1 MNIYTRCACVKF
13 DYCLLVRC
21 FSFFL
26 SFVFG
31 AYVLPRWLFA
41 GSLLQMDAYFSSL
54 NCDIESVNSL
64 VAGRQQLSS
73 PRQRLCSLGALLG
86 RSRLNDRCCKLVQ
99 IPSVGGGGGA
109 GIIPQKCFIAEIAKQ
124 GILCHPLS
132 LGKYRPPG
140 HPWILKCSY

>member
-41 GSLLQMDAYFSSL
+41 GSLLQMDAYFSSW

-99 IPSVGGGGGA
+99 IPSVGGHNPPEMLYSGDC
-109 GIIPQKCFIAEIAKQ
+109 KTR
-124 GILCHPLS
+124 HPL
-132 LGKYRPPG
+132 PPSVVRKVSSSWT
-140 HPWILKCSY
+140 PLDPEV